1 MQKKCKEVK
10 MTKTFSHKE
19 ICDLIKLAQSG
30 NLVARNKVIQA
41 NIGLIKKELHQT
53 KYQNFKSISE
63 DLEIEAVFGLI
74 NAIENFNTNLG
85 WKFSTYALPCIKQSI
100 SKYLSENT
108 KAFSVSKDFV
118 SKAHYVK
125 ELFNTFDER
134 GVGPIP
140 VSANKK
146 INFIAKE
153 IGIPIKKCK
162 ELLAFNPHAESFEKE
177 FENVDDNETLSQTLK
192 DTKNLQPDEA
202 YERKCTIQAIQNGL
216 KKLQEKD
223 NRMYYVLT
231 EHCGYFSKDGLGR
244 SFSDI
249 AQDIGLSKQQACN
262 IANNALKFLRN
273 IPEINELENVA

>member
-41 NIGLIKKELHQT
+41 NIGLIKKELHQS
-53 KYQNFKSISE
+53 KYQNFKNISE

-74 NAIENFNTNLG
+74 NAINNFNTDLG
-85 WKFSTYALPCIKQSI
+85 WRFSTYALPCIKQAI
-100 SKYLSENT
+100 SKYISENT
-108 KAFSVSKDFV
+108 KSFSVSKDFV
-118 SKAHYVK
+118 SKAHYIK
-125 ELFNTFDER
+125 ELFNTLDER
-134 GVGPIP
+134 LG
-140 VSANKK
+140 SQEK
-146 INFIAKE
+146 IDFIAKE
-153 IGIPIKKCK
+153 IELPVKKCK
-162 ELLAFNPHAESFEKE
+162 ELLTFNPHAKSFEKE
-177 FENVDDNETLSQTLK
+177 FANTDDNETLSKSLK
-192 DTKNLQPDEA
+192 DTQNLKPDEA